1 MSLKYKIASLDE
13 VDASLQSYYTE
24 KDGEFVLQLEGA
36 PSAGDTTALQ
46 TALNKERLAHK
57 TTKTKLEE
65 YADIRSTGLS
75 PTEILEKLDRYDEL
89 EAAAGDKIDEEKL
102 EKMVETRIKTKL
114 APIQREN
121 DQLKTKVGE
130 YENKINEFV
139 EKDRTR
145 TIHDAVRK
153 AATDA
158 KVVPTAID
166 DILMVAERQFE
177 IDESGKVVAKDGVGV
192 TPGVDPT
199 VYLTEM
205 QQKRPHWWPQSQGGG
220 ASGGGNTG
228 GGGSNPFSAD
238 GWNMT
243 EQGRILRENPGR
255 AEQLAKSAGTT
266 VGGPRPVKK

>member
-1 MSLKYKIASLDE
+1 MLKYKIASLDE
-13 VDASLQSYYTE
+13 VDSLLHDYYTE
-24 KDGEFVLQLEGA
+24 KDGEFILQLEGA
-36 PSAGDTTALQ
+36 PSSGDTTALQ
-46 TALNKERLAHK
+46 TALTKERNAHK
-57 TTKTKLEE
+57 ATKTKLEE

-75 PTEILEKLDRYDEL
+75 PTEIVEKLDRFDEL
-89 EAAAGDKIDEEKL
+89 EAAAGDKIDEEKM
-102 EKMVETRIKTKL
+102 EKMVETRIKTKM
-114 APIQREN
+114 APLQREN
-121 DQLKTKVGE
+121 EQLKIKAAEFEGQ
-130 YENKINEFV
+130 INEYV

-153 AATDA
+153 AAVES

-177 IDESGKVVAKDGVGV
+177 IDESGKVIAKDNVGV
-192 TPGVDPT
+192 TPGVDPM

-220 ASGGGNTG
+220 ASGGGNSG
-228 GGGSNPFSAD
+228 GGNNPFSAD

-255 AEQLAKSAGTT
+255 AEQLAKSAGTR